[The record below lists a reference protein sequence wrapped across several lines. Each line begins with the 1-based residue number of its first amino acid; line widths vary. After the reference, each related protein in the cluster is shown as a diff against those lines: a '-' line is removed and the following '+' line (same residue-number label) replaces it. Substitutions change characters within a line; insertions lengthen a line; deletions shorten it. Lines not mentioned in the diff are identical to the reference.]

1 MRKRE
6 EEEDN
11 VDVFVGVEGGK
22 RGGGDGGDG
31 SMK

>member
-22 RGGGDGGDG
+22 RGGGMEG
-31 SMK
+31 MEV

>member
-22 RGGGDGGDG
+22 RGGDGGDG